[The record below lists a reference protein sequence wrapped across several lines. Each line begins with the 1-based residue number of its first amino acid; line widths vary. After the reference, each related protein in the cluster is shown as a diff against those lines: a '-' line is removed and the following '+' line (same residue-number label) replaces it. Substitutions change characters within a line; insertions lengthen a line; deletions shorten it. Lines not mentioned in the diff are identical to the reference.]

1 METKLDDKNRDDAR
15 QTETTLDKQR
25 RSKMETKLDEK
36 KAEATLDK
44 QRRSKMETKLDKINK
59 RRRSTTRDA
68 QMETKLD
75 EINRDDARQKTLS
88 RVLNLTQQFHYST
101 KKEGIGN
108 LYTDT

>member
-25 RSKMETKLDEK
+25 RSK
-36 KAEATLDK
+36 
-44 QRRSKMETKLDKINK
+44 
-59 RRRSTTRDA
+59 
-68 QMETKLD
+68 METKLD